1 MGRPLRYD
9 AIEKMGL
16 NTSMGQLGKQVGYNK
31 YLVLTGEENPKYEEG
46 LVVRLAEADDE
57 AKNEVVLTAKIG
69 NGVYT
74 VLKLMK
80 HLIQTTEGAF
90 EYTLDEEGK
99 ALDKDGNEITFGS
112 SSNNSAEPAQPTP
125 EPTQPEPEPTPTTSG
140 ETGGE
145 TGGTETPGDE
155 PSNP

>member
-16 NTSMGQLGKQVGYNK
+16 NTSKGQLGKQVGYNK

-90 EYTLDEEGK
+90 EYTLDEKGK

-125 EPTQPEPEPTPTTSG
+125 EPAQPTPEPEQPTNGGTENPNQDQNN
-140 ETGGE
+140 TGGE
-145 TGGTETPGDE
+145 TGG
-155 PSNP
+155 N

>member
-16 NTSMGQLGKQVGYNK
+16 NTSKGQLGKQVGYNK

-112 SSNNSAEPAQPTP
+112 SSNNSAEPAQPTS
-125 EPTQPEPEPTPTTSG
+125 TTPGETGGNTG
-140 ETGGE
+140 GNTGGTETGGNTGGTETGGE
-145 TGGTETPGDE
+145 T
-155 PSNP
+155 NP

>member
-16 NTSMGQLGKQVGYNK
+16 NTSKGQLGKQVGYNK
-31 YLVLTGEENPKYEEG
+31 YLVLTGEKNPKYKEG

-125 EPTQPEPEPTPTTSG
+125 EPAQSTPEPEQPTNGGTENPNQDQNN
-140 ETGGE
+140 TGGE
-145 TGGTETPGDE
+145 TGG
-155 PSNP
+155 N

>member
-16 NTSMGQLGKQVGYNK
+16 NTSKGQLGKQVGYNK

-112 SSNNSAEPAQPTP
+112 SSNNSAEPAQP
-125 EPTQPEPEPTPTTSG
+125 EQPEQPEQPTNGGTENPNQDQNN
-140 ETGGE
+140 TGGE
-145 TGGTETPGDE
+145 TGG
-155 PSNP
+155 N

>member
-16 NTSMGQLGKQVGYNK
+16 NTSKGQLGKQVGYNK

-112 SSNNSAEPAQPTP
+112 SSNNSAQPTT
-125 EPTQPEPEPTPTTSG
+125 EPTTEPTTTG
-140 ETGGE
+140 GTENPNQDQNNTGGE
-145 TGGTETPGDE
+145 TGG
-155 PSNP
+155 N

>member
-16 NTSMGQLGKQVGYNK
+16 NTSKGQLGKQVGYNK

-112 SSNNSAEPAQPTP
+112 SSNNSAEPVQPTP
-125 EPTQPEPEPTPTTSG
+125 EPTQPEQPEQPTNGGTENPNQDQNN
-140 ETGGE
+140 TGGE
-145 TGGTETPGDE
+145 TGG
-155 PSNP
+155 N

>member
-16 NTSMGQLGKQVGYNK
+16 NTSKGQLGKQVGYNK

-125 EPTQPEPEPTPTTSG
+125 TTG
-140 ETGGE
+140 NETGNETGGNTGGNTGGTE
-145 TGGTETPGDE
+145 TGGTETGG
-155 PSNP
+155 N

>member
-112 SSNNSAEPAQPTP
+112 SSNNSAEP
-125 EPTQPEPEPTPTTSG
+125 TQPEPEPTPTTGGS
-140 ETGGE
+140 ETGGSE
-145 TGGTETPGDE
+145 TGGSETGGSETPSDE

>member
-16 NTSMGQLGKQVGYNK
+16 NTSKGQLGKQVGYNK

-112 SSNNSAEPAQPTP
+112 SSNNSAQ
-125 EPTQPEPEPTPTTSG
+125 PTPTTG
-140 ETGGE
+140 NETGNETGGTETGGTETGGTETGGE
-145 TGGTETPGDE
+145 TGG
-155 PSNP
+155 N